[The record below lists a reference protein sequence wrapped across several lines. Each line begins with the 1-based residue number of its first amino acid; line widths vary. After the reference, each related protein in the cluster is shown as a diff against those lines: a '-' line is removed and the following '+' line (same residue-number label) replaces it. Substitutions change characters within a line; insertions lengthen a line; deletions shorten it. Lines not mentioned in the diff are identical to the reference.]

1 MRPLTIITGILLGS
15 AASIAAGLSVVLLLF
30 YLLIDEYPRLADEYP
45 ALVDSALLFL
55 ALTAVSV
62 ISFLGLI
69 KEWRWRWLGQA
80 AMWAGLVLVV
90 MYYLPE

>member
-30 YLLIDEYPRLADEYP
+30 SLMIDEYPRLADEYP

-55 ALTAVSV
+55 ALTAVCV

>member
-30 YLLIDEYPRLADEYP
+30 FLLIDEYPRLADEYP
-45 ALVDSALLFL
+45 ALVDSALVFL
-55 ALTAVSV
+55 ALTVVCV

-69 KEWRWRWLGQA
+69 KQWRFRWLGQA
-80 AMWAGLVLVV
+80 AMWVGLVLVV